1 MENIISEEALKSY
14 IKAIISQNYK
24 DSSAPCREDI
34 LTRLWEWILK
44 YCPYINENELEA
56 MKERL
61 REHYD
66 KVDIVDIGKV
76 NGIPTRILSLPNS
89 SWHLRQSGPA
99 FYIAP
104 SKVMLR
110 MYRCREWD
118 ANLAIHYISAFDKI
132 MPQVI
137 EHIDAVISETARGR
151 MLCEISAATGLAIL
165 EQVKEEECLSI
176 PEVASI
182 RGTEKGRVAIYFAS
196 GEKINCPLDYL
207 RNRLIRRFK
216 KSERK

>member
-14 IKAIISQNYK
+14 IKAIVSQNY
-24 DSSAPCREDI
+24 SPCREDI

-44 YCPYINENELEA
+44 YCPYINGHELDE

-61 REHYD
+61 CEHYD

-89 SWHLRQSGPA
+89 SWYLRQSGPA

-118 ANLAIHYISAFDKI
+118 ANLAAQYISAFDRIRPK
-132 MPQVI
+132 VI
-137 EHIDAVISETARGR
+137 EQIDVVISETARGR

-182 RGTEKGRVAIYFAS
+182 RGTEKGRVVIYFAS

-207 RNRLIRRFK
+207 RSRLIRRFK
-216 KSERK
+216 KNERK